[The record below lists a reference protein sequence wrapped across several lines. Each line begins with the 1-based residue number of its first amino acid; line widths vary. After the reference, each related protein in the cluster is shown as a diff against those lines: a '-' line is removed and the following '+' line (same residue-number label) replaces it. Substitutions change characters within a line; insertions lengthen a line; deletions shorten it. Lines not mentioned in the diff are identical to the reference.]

1 MKKIV
6 LKIYDKKNDRVF
18 FKEFQTEFERDKY
31 IRRSKYFKNL
41 IVMKNNIDEYFL
53 KWMEVIYMKI
63 IRSINIEE
71 SVWKKLQELAKK
83 ENRSAS
89 NFIEYLIKM
98 WEKNK

>member
-18 FKEFQTEFERDKY
+18 FKEFQTECERDKY

-53 KWMEVIYMKI
+53 KWNGGNIY
-63 IRSINIEE
+63 
-71 SVWKKLQELAKK
+71 
-83 ENRSAS
+83 EN
-89 NFIEYLIKM
+89 N
-98 WEKNK
+98 